1 MNIPWHDIILDSSSP
16 ERAWEDIFDSLLKL
30 SRVTS
35 SPVTLHNETIVP
47 DRLLS
52 EAAWNLWHAYPQ
64 AAVKASG
71 KLKAWCQTPGSSGK
85 AILIL
90 DALSLRELTPLI
102 ASAKTRGIDPVRIE
116 IAGSQCP
123 STTGHFAKAL
133 GIPSRSALANNGK
146 PKSFDLFDQCY
157 TDALSI
163 PFEDCSLPPA
173 SNILI
178 WHSWLDDLIHLQ
190 KKAPDQIS
198 KIAETTL
205 QSDGFWSFIN
215 KLRQGRSLV
224 ITADHGYAV
233 SKLFSSSVSDKDAV
247 ALLRKTLG
255 ASRNKSAGQEWQS
268 RFMPPIVM
276 THNQQHMVMGQ
287 WHWKVQGGFPLVCH
301 GGMSLLEVAVP
312 FVELPPL

>member
-1 MNIPWHDIILDSSSP
+1 MNIPWHDIILDASSP
-16 ERAWEDIFDSLLKL
+16 EKAWQNIFDSLLKL
-30 SRVTS
+30 SQVIS
-35 SPVTLHNETIVP
+35 SPVTLHNETILP

-64 AAVKASG
+64 AAVKTSD
-71 KLKAWCQTPGSSGK
+71 KLKTWCQPPDSSGK

-90 DALSLRELTPLI
+90 DALSLRELGPLI
-102 ASAKTRGIDPVRIE
+102 AGAKTHGIDPLHIGVT
-116 IAGSQCP
+116 GSQCP

-133 GIPSRSALANNGK
+133 GLPSRSALANDGK
-146 PKSFDLFDQCY
+146 PGTFTLFDHCH
-157 TDALSI
+157 TNTMGI
-163 PFEDCSLPPA
+163 PFEDCPVPPTP
-173 SNILI
+173 NLMI

-205 QSDGFWSFIN
+205 QGDGFWNFIN

-247 ALLRKTLG
+247 AVLRKTLG
-255 ASRNKSAGQEWQS
+255 ASRNKPADQEWQS
-268 RFMPPIVM
+268 RFMPPLVM
-276 THNQQHMVMGQ
+276 THNRQHMVMGQ
-287 WHWKVQGGFPLVCH
+287 WHWPVQGGLPLVCH